1 VHLRPLNYTCWLQ
14 ENVTVLAFLQR
25 CSSVGRC
32 QIKFMV
38 YLQFVVQYRML
49 FPPLLFYLVMLHF
62 ISSYL
67 QNGNI
72 LAARTFIKHFTAG
85 VPSSL
90 RLDSDSVISVGEKDE
105 VVMTKD
111 SLVNFAQMAVLT
123 CQRAQGDQNQ
133 NFAQMAVLTCQRA
146 QGDQNKLMRE
156 SWVRL
161 CGTYQGRITQL
172 ATPEMRSVGFFFL
185 PQVRSWSIHM
195 VIFSV

>member
-123 CQRAQGDQNQ
+123 CQRAQGDQN
-133 NFAQMAVLTCQRA
+133 
-146 QGDQNKLMRE
+146 KLMRE

-172 ATPEMRSVGFFFL
+172 ATPEMRSVGFFFFL
-185 PQVRSWSIHM
+185 KFGHGQSTWSFL
-195 VIFSV
+195 VSKWNSYPIFRHSASS